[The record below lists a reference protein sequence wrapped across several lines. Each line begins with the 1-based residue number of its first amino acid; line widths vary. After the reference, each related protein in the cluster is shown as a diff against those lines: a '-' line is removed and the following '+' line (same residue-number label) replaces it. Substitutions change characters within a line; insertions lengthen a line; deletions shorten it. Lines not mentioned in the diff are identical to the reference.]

1 MNQKIKLSDTELSR
15 LNEAMDGLK
24 YGYVQIVVQDSKIVQ
39 IDRLEKF
46 RLDRDNDA
54 STKG

>member
-46 RLDRDNDA
+46 RLDRESEA
-54 STKG
+54 SAKG